1 MYECCNGTKLEGL
14 EQWLDHV
21 WKLQCSKKTRNS
33 AKANDFAKSGNSG
46 KRLSLEV
53 NKMIFDV
60 ATLYNM
66 YQNGNLDVQ
75 ASQWYYLY
83 IYVKWQ
89 KVI

>member
-1 MYECCNGTKLEGL
+1 MKKVVQMYECCNGTKLEGL

-21 WKLQCSKKTRNS
+21 WKLQGFKKTRNS
-33 AKANDFAKSGNSG
+33 AKTDDFAKSENSG

-66 YQNGNLDVQ
+66 YQNGKLDVQ
-75 ASQWYYLY
+75 ASQRPAEL
-83 IYVKWQ
+83 
-89 KVI
+89 